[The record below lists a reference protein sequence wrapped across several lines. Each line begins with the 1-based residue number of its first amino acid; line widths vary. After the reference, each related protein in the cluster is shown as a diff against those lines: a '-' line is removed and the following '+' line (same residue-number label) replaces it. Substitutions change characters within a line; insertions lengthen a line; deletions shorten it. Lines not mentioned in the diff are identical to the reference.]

1 VEFKVDLDEIEQE
14 VLNVEKKQ
22 AISCLKTVNL
32 CWKKAPK
39 VKQFHE
45 QKKEH
50 CSNKLWAAASSQK
63 KYINRAKNQ
72 KGTQRSDL
80 EITLGHHLI
89 LELWNGQ
96 SVKSPIIHHTLV
108 NFEDQK

>member
-63 KYINRAKNQ
+63 K
-72 KGTQRSDL
+72 
-80 EITLGHHLI
+80 
-89 LELWNGQ
+89 
-96 SVKSPIIHHTLV
+96 IH
-108 NFEDQK
+108 Q